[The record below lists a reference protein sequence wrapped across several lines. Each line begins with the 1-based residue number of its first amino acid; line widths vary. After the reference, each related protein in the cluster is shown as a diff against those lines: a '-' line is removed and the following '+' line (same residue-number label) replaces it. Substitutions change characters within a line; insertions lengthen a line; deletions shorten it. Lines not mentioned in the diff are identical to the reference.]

1 VKLPHRRQFLRLAAG
16 TSALPF
22 ATHVARAQTY
32 PSSAIILL
40 VPFAGGGSRNDFSG
54 VFAHVFAKQL
64 QVQLGQPVV
73 VLGAP
78 VGANGSQGVAFAAAA
93 APGGYFVSYGHWG
106 THVVNGAAYEA
117 QYAFE
122 PVALLG
128 SQPMLIVSSNSV
140 PARDLGELLAWVRT
154 KRGEVKIGA
163 AIGGSTSDVG
173 GRYFANVVG
182 SGAQVIRHDDFAR
195 AVAALSTG
203 RVDLIVEQAS
213 ELLQP
218 IREGKIRGYA
228 VTATRRLPSTSDIPA
243 VTESGGPNVL
253 VSVWYG
259 LWVPKGTPRE
269 IVVKLNSAAV
279 AVMNAAEAREIL
291 PKMDLVLPSR
301 DEQTPEAFGAMQ
313 KAEIEKWW
321 PIIKAAGIKGE

>member
-1 VKLPHRRQFLRLAAG
+1 VKLHHRRQFLHLAAG
-16 TSALPF
+16 TAALPF
-22 ATHVARAQTY
+22 APHVARAQAY
-32 PSSAIILL
+32 PSSAIFLI
-40 VPFAGGGSRNDFSG
+40 VPFAEASFSYALAR
-54 VFAHVFAKQL
+54 VFAEQL
-64 QVQLGQPVV
+64 QAQLGQQVI
-73 VLGAP
+73 VLNAIR
-78 VGANGSQGVAFAAAA
+78 GANGSQGVAMAAVS
-93 APGGYFVSYGHWG
+93 APTGYFVSYGHWG

-117 QYAFE
+117 QHGFE
-122 PVALLG
+122 PVALLF
-128 SQPMLIVSSNSV
+128 SQPMLIASSNSV
-140 PARDLGELLAWVRT
+140 PARDLGELLAWMRT

-182 SGAQVIRHDDFAR
+182 SGAQVIRHDGLAQ

-203 RVDLIVEQAS
+203 RVDLMVEQAATLS
-213 ELLQP
+213 QL
-218 IREGKIRGYA
+218 IHEGSIRGYA
-228 VTATRRLPSTSDIPA
+228 TTATRRLPSTSDIPA
-243 VTESGGPNVL
+243 VTENGGPNVL

-259 LWVPKGTPRE
+259 LWAPKGTPRE

-279 AVMNAAEAREIL
+279 AVMNAPEAREFL
-291 PKMDLVLPSR
+291 PKMDLLLPSR